1 MKVSEKDHKE
11 FRAPKDH
18 RGHRALRGH
27 QDQDYQD
34 YQESRD
40 LLVLKVIMESGNLAC
55 QDCLENQEHLDYLD
69 LKVTLVLLVGRDQL
83 DFLGLQGF
91 QVLLGSLGLQNQ
103 EVRDYL
109 ANQVILGSQVKK
121 VYLGSLVRQ
130 GQRETEDLA
139 YLVCQD

>member
-11 FRAPKDH
+11 YRAPKDH
-18 RGHRALRGH
+18 QGHRALRGH
-27 QDQDYQD
+27 QDQDCQD

-40 LLVLKVIMESGNLAC
+40 LLVLKVTMELGNLAC
-55 QDCLENQEHLDYLD
+55 QDCLENREHLDYLD
-69 LKVTLVLLVGRDQL
+69 LKVTSVLLVGRDPL

-109 ANQVILGSQVKK
+109 ANQAILGSQAKK
-121 VYLGSLVRQ
+121 VYLGSLVLQ
-130 GQRETEDLA
+130 GQRETEDLV